1 MTKEQEEKQLKYI
14 EYLVKENERQK
25 KKLEE
30 YEQIFWDNN
39 NEIARLKRR
48 IDKMKNK
55 RAKNNK

>member
-14 EYLVKENERQK
+14 DYLVKENERQK